1 MSVQIRPVSAGQLE
15 AFQKTLGVIFG
26 IEITPELVE
35 RFNNVLEVERL
46 RGAFDGDQLVATF
59 GAFSLRMSVPG
70 GMLPVAGTTVV
81 TVLSTHRRQG
91 ILRTLMTEH
100 LAELYHRGEP
110 LAALWASES
119 SIYGRFGYG
128 PASERVLMKL
138 EKPFARMHEPP
149 DIQGTMRMVER
160 DEALRVFPAVFEKVA
175 RQRPGMY
182 LRHPTWWEHRALGDP
197 AALRRGAT
205 AHRRVLY
212 VRDGQPMGYVIYRT
226 KTDWAAGTAEL
237 ELVELIGV
245 DAEAKKALW
254 QYLFGVDLISKI
266 SYWNQPVDDPL
277 RWWLE
282 QPRRMERTI
291 EDALWVRPVDVAA
304 ALSGRRFSCAGS
316 LVLRMHDQVCP
327 WNDGVYRLQVDDQ
340 GTADCQRT
348 DADAQIALTPY
359 ALGAIYLGAY
369 RLRDLAHSGVVRG
382 TPEALARA
390 DAMFTWDPPPWC
402 QEIF

>member
-1 MSVQIRPVSAGQLE
+1 MSVQVRPVSAEELE
-15 AFQKTLGVIFG
+15 TFQRTLGVIFG
-26 IEITPELVE
+26 IDLTPELVQ
-35 RFNNVLEVERL
+35 RFNNVLELERL

-100 LAELYHRGEP
+100 LAELHLGGEP

-138 EKPFARMHEPP
+138 DKPFARMHEPP
-149 DIQGTMRMVER
+149 DIRGTMRMVER
-160 DEALRVFPAVFEKVA
+160 EEALEVFPAVFEKVA

-182 LRHPTWWEHRALGDP
+182 LRHQNWWEHRALGDP

-237 ELVELIGV
+237 ELLELIGV

-254 QYLFGVDLISKI
+254 QYLFGVDLIAKI

-304 ALSGRRFSCAGS
+304 ALNGRRYSCAGTI
-316 LVLRMHDQVCP
+316 VLRMRDQVCP
-327 WNDGVYRLQVDDQ
+327 WNDGVYRLQVDGQ
-340 GTADCQRT
+340 GKAECQRANA
-348 DADAQIALTPY
+348 DADIELGPY
-359 ALGAIYLGAY
+359 ALGAVYLGAH
-369 RLRDLAHSGVVRG
+369 RLRELARSGVVSG
-382 TPEALARA
+382 TPEALERA